1 MWVTQQA
8 RNLAIRMD
16 DALSART
23 FLLHDRDAL
32 FAGSFDQVFRSE
44 GLRVIKTPV
53 RAPRANAICE
63 RWVGTLRREC
73 LDWILVFRRRQLEA
87 VLQEYIRH
95 YNAHRLH
102 RSLGLRPPEARPVP
116 LAVARPSPRQIRRRD
131 RLGGLIHEYELA
143 A

>member
-1 MWVTQQA
+1 MTQQA
-8 RNLAIRMD
+8 RNLAIRRGD
-16 DALSART
+16 VLSARK
-23 FLLHDRDAL
+23 FLIHDRDAL

-63 RWVGTLRREC
+63 RWIGSLRREC
-73 LDWILVFRRRQLEA
+73 LDWILIAHRHHLEA
-87 VLQEYIRH
+87 VLREYVDH
-95 YNAHRLH
+95 YNAHRPH
-102 RSLGLRPPEARPVP
+102 RSLGLRPPETAPTP
-116 LAVARPSPRQIRRRD
+116 LPAVRASPPRLQRRD